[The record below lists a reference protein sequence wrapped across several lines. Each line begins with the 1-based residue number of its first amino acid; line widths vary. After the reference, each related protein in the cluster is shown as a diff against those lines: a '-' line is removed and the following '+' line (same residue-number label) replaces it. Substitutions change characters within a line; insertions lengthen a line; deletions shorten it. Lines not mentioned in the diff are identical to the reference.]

1 MSYPLGMGNESIISI
16 SISQMTK
23 KSKHIFQI
31 FVRLFSSKVLAFKLN
46 LVLALIEERRCKMNK
61 SERRIWNNK
70 IRRQKERKQHFLIV
84 IFTFCLVIG
93 LSFSAS
99 VFLSYANAENE
110 NAGNRATRNENIG
123 NESRKEERVGN
134 ERGTFKYYKSVIIE
148 KGDTLWSIALQN
160 IESDADDVHAYIKE
174 VKKMNGLRDD
184 TITAGMYLIIPCY
197 SNG

>member
-1 MSYPLGMGNESIISI
+1 M
-16 SISQMTK
+16 
-23 KSKHIFQI
+23 
-31 FVRLFSSKVLAFKLN
+31 
-46 LVLALIEERRCKMNK
+46 ALIEERRCKMNK

>member
-1 MSYPLGMGNESIISI
+1 
-16 SISQMTK
+16 
-23 KSKHIFQI
+23 
-31 FVRLFSSKVLAFKLN
+31 
-46 LVLALIEERRCKMNK
+46 MNK

-70 IRRQKERKQHFLIV
+70 IHRQKERKQHFLIV

-174 VKKMNGLRDD
+174 VKKAN
-184 TITAGMYLIIPCY
+184 
-197 SNG
+197 

>member
-1 MSYPLGMGNESIISI
+1 MC
-16 SISQMTK
+16 
-23 KSKHIFQI
+23 
-31 FVRLFSSKVLAFKLN
+31 SSD
-46 LVLALIEERRCKMNK
+46 
-61 SERRIWNNK
+61 
-70 IRRQKERKQHFLIV
+70 
-84 IFTFCLVIG
+84 LVIG

-110 NAGNRATRNENIG
+110 NAGNRGTRNENIG

-134 ERGTFKYYKSVIIE
+134 ERETFKYYKSVIIE